1 MRWDVFTW
9 AALAFALMAAETLVP
24 GAFLLWLGFA
34 AAAVF
39 VVVLLVPGM
48 SVLMQ
53 VGLFIVLS
61 FISVAIYRKW
71 FRGRGR
77 TSDQP
82 LLNRRGAQLVGHTGL
97 LSAPII
103 DGEGRVQL
111 GDAFWNVVG
120 PDLPAG
126 TRVSIVA
133 VEQGM
138 TLRVEPA

>member
-9 AALAFALMAAETLVP
+9 AALAFALIAAETLVP

-39 VVVLLVPGM
+39 LVVLLVPGM
-48 SVLMQ
+48 SALMQ
-53 VGLFIVLS
+53 VALFIVLS
-61 FISVAIYRKW
+61 FISVMIYRKW

-77 TSDQP
+77 ASDQP
-82 LLNRRGAQLVGHTGL
+82 LLNKRSEQLIGQTAVLVT
-97 LSAPII
+97 PII

-111 GDAFWNVVG
+111 GDAFWNIEG

-126 TRVSIVA
+126 MRVRVVA
-133 VEQGM
+133 ARAM
-138 TLRVEPA
+138 TLLVEPA

>member
-1 MRWDVFTW
+1 MMRWDVFTW
-9 AALAFALMAAETLVP
+9 AALAFALIAAETIVP

-39 VVVLLVPGM
+39 LIVLLVPGI
-48 SVLMQ
+48 SVLTQ
-53 VGLFIVLS
+53 VAIFIVLS
-61 FISVAIYRKW
+61 FVSVMIYRKW

-77 TSDQP
+77 PSDQP
-82 LLNRRGAQLVGHTGL
+82 LLNKRSEQLIGQTAV

-111 GDAFWNVVG
+111 GDAFWNVEG

-126 TRVSIVA
+126 TRVRIVA
-133 VEQGM
+133 THGMALQVE
-138 TLRVEPA
+138 AA

>member
-9 AALAFALMAAETLVP
+9 AALAFALIAAETLVP

-39 VVVLLVPGM
+39 LIVLLVPGM
-48 SVLMQ
+48 SLLMQ
-53 VGLFIVLS
+53 VALFIVLS
-61 FISVAIYRKW
+61 FISVMIYRTW

-77 TSDQP
+77 VSDQP
-82 LLNRRGAQLVGHTGL
+82 TLNRRAEQLVGQL
-97 LSAPII
+97 AMLAMPII

-111 GDAFWNVVG
+111 GDAFWNVEG

-126 TRVSIVA
+126 TRVRVIGSR
-133 VEQGM
+133 GM
-138 TLRVEPA
+138 TLLVEPA

>member
-9 AALAFALMAAETLVP
+9 AALAFALIAAETLVP

-39 VVVLLVPGM
+39 LVVWLVPGM
-48 SVLMQ
+48 SVLVQ
-53 VGLFIVLS
+53 VALFILLS
-61 FISVAIYRKW
+61 FISVAIYRRW

-77 TSDQP
+77 PSDQP
-82 LLNRRGAQLVGHTGL
+82 LLNKRSEQLIGQTAVLAT
-97 LSAPII
+97 PII

-111 GDAFWNVVG
+111 GDAFWNIQG

-126 TRVSIVA
+126 MRVRVVA
-133 VEQGM
+133 ARGM
-138 TLRVEPA
+138 TLLVEPA

>member
-9 AALAFALMAAETLVP
+9 AALAFALIAAETLVP

-39 VVVLLVPGM
+39 LIVLLVPGM

-53 VGLFIVLS
+53 VAIFIVLS

-77 TSDQP
+77 ASDQP
-82 LLNRRGAQLVGHTGL
+82 LLNRRGEQLVGHTAVL
-97 LSAPII
+97 TAPIV
-103 DGEGRVQL
+103 DGEGRTQL
-111 GDAFWNVVG
+111 GDAFWNVAG
-120 PDLPAG
+120 PDLPVG
-126 TRVSIVA
+126 TRVRVVA
-133 VEQGM
+133 VNGM
-138 TLRVEPA
+138 TLKVEAA

>member
-9 AALAFALMAAETLVP
+9 AALAFALIAAETLVP

-39 VVVLLVPGM
+39 LVVLLVPGM
-48 SVLMQ
+48 SVLTQ
-53 VGLFIVLS
+53 VVIFIVFS

-77 TSDQP
+77 ASDQP
-82 LLNRRGAQLVGHTGL
+82 LLNKRGEQLVGHTAV

-103 DGEGRVQL
+103 DGEGRTQL
-111 GDAFWNVVG
+111 GDAFWNVTG

-126 TRVSIVA
+126 TRVRIVA
-133 VEQGM
+133 VSGM
-138 TLRVEPA
+138 TLQVEAA

>member
-39 VVVLLVPGM
+39 LVVLLVPGM

-61 FISVAIYRKW
+61 FISVMVYRKC
-71 FRGRGR
+71 FRGKGR
-77 TSDQP
+77 ASDQP
-82 LLNRRGAQLVGHTGL
+82 TLNRRAEQLVGQL
-97 LSAPII
+97 AMLALPII

-111 GDAFWNVVG
+111 GDAFWNVEG

-126 TRVSIVA
+126 TRVRVIA
-133 VEQGM
+133 TRGM
-138 TLRVEPA
+138 TLLVEAA